1 VSWHLISQVRLKSD
15 NDSVVIPVKT
25 GIQKVLKS
33 KEAWMPP
40 MEEWLIF
47 HGAGMT
53 NKTWNPD
60 NKLLKETL
68 A

>member
-1 VSWHLISQVRLKSD
+1 MRENCKHGSEGGDGESRFRPLSEGFEIKRSLD
-15 NDSVVIPVKT
+15 
-25 GIQKVLKS
+25 
-33 KEAWMPP
+33 AP

-53 NKTWNPD
+53 NRNWNPD

-68 A
+68 T